1 MQHQSTFSPSFPIPK
16 SLENSIS
23 NWTTTVAWAPFDH
36 ACTYRLSNPNGATR
50 YLKMVQRDADPSIA
64 DELERL
70 QWAKAFLPVPMIIDF
85 DLDADPAWL
94 LSEGI
99 KGNKRNRTRSKS

>member
-1 MQHQSTFSPSFPIPK
+1 
-16 SLENSIS
+16 
-23 NWTTTVAWAPFDH
+23 
-36 ACTYRLSNPNGATR
+36 
-50 YLKMVQRDADPSIA
+50 MVQRDAYPSIA

-70 QWAKAFLPVPMIIDF
+70 QWAKAFLPVPKIIDF

-99 KGNKRNRTRSKS
+99 A

>member
-1 MQHQSTFSPSFPIPK
+1 MQHQSTFSPSFPIQK

-50 YLKMVQRDADPSIA
+50 YLKMVQRAI
-64 DELERL
+64 LGL
-70 QWAKAFLPVPMIIDF
+70 QMNWNVCNGLKLFYQFP
-85 DLDADPAWL
+85 
-94 LSEGI
+94 
-99 KGNKRNRTRSKS
+99 